1 MDNKNIARRKNGI
14 KANHCI
20 SAEKNLIFIK
30 KSITLLI
37 MKKSGIKWI
46 PLFSLILL
54 IVFVWANINYFY
66 FSHIHIDEN
75 GGIIVH
81 AHPYK
86 TDSPSTE
93 PFPAH
98 THNVGE
104 MHFLAMLY
112 HFAAILAVFLLV
124 YSFIL
129 SINHQFRVNSGF
141 FFKPFYL
148 ISSDNLKRGPP
159 VFV

>member
-1 MDNKNIARRKNGI
+1 MKKPGI
-14 KANHCI
+14 KW
-20 SAEKNLIFIK
+20 
-30 KSITLLI
+30 TLLI
-37 MKKSGIKWI
+37 
-46 PLFSLILL
+46 SLILL
-54 IVFVWANINYFY
+54 TVFVWANINYFY

-86 TDSPSTE
+86 TDYPSTE
-93 PFPAH
+93 SFPAH

-112 HFAAILAVFLLV
+112 HFAAILAVFLFV

-129 SINHQFRVNSGF
+129 LINHQFRVNTDC
-141 FFKPFYL
+141 FFKPIHL
-148 ISSDNLKRGPP
+148 ISSGNFKRGPP